1 MQLFGINSE
10 GIPKQ
15 VNYLSHEADTIR
27 EDGKGSYGPNTVVSL
42 VHHFLHNHGHGEKGC
57 RFHAD
62 NCGGQK
68 KNKTV
73 IAYLAWRVMC
83 GHEQITLSFMVAGHT
98 RCLVDGCFGLLKQ
111 KYRRS
116 DCFTME
122 QLVDVV
128 NLSVT
133 CNVAE
138 TVPDSGLVWRQWD
151 AFLLEHFKSVVG
163 IRKLHHF
170 RFDSTEPCVIF
181 VKETCSS
188 AERKIK
194 ILKTSKEAVATAG
207 LPLLLPR
214 GGLSPQRRAY
224 LHKHIRPF
232 VAPAHQDELCP
243 APPDQD
249 VSSDDNMLLSV
260 AHDHVHTHTHT
271 HTLFLFTLFS

>member
-1 MQLFGINSE
+1 M
-10 GIPKQ
+10 
-15 VNYLSHEADTIR
+15 
-27 EDGKGSYGPNTVVSL
+27 
-42 VHHFLHNHGHGEKGC
+42 HHFLHNHGHGHGEKGC

-62 NCGGQK
+62 NCGGQN

-83 GHEQITLSFMVAGHT
+83 GYHEQITLSFMVAGHT
-98 RCLVDGCFGLLKQ
+98 RCLVDGCFNLLKQ
-111 KYRRS
+111 MYRRS
-116 DCFTME
+116 DCFMME

-128 NLSVT
+128 NSSAT

-138 TVPDSGLVWRQWD
+138 TVPDIGLVWRQRNT
-151 AFLLEHFKSVVG
+151 FLLEHFKPVVG
-163 IRKLHHF
+163 IRKMHHF
-170 RFDSTEPCVIF
+170 RFDSTEPGGIF

-207 LPLLLPR
+207 LPPLLPP
-214 GGLSPQRRAY
+214 GGLSPLRRAY

-232 VAPAHQDELCP
+232 VAPAYQDKLCL

-249 VSSDDNMLLSV
+249 VSSDDDM
-260 AHDHVHTHTHT
+260 
-271 HTLFLFTLFS
+271 